1 VPKWIVNF
9 FQKSWPG
16 ETFRSIQKRA
26 ERLDLPEAEG
36 FEKVLNEIRD
46 Y

>member
-1 VPKWIVNF
+1 MDRQF
-9 FQKSWPG
+9 FPEKLAG
-16 ETFRSIQKRA
+16 ETFRSIQKRV